1 MFSTIG
7 IAVVILLTSLL
18 GYAARKPD
26 TFRVQRAKSIQAP
39 PEEIFALIFTLIND
53 FHRWGSWSPYEKLD
67 PAMKRTYSGAANGK
81 GAVYEWAGKG
91 KAGEGHMEITEASP
105 RSTVTI
111 KLDFFKPFEGHNMA
125 EFTLEAYG
133 DATNVTW
140 AMQGSQ
146 CYLVKVMSIFSSMDN
161 LVGKDF
167 EAGLASMKAVAEINS
182 NQRSALCN

>member
-125 EFTLEAYG
+125 EFTLEPYG
-133 DATNVTW
+133 DATNVAW
-140 AMQGSQ
+140 AMQVPNVT
-146 CYLVKVMSIFSSMDN
+146 L
-161 LVGKDF
+161 
-167 EAGLASMKAVAEINS
+167 
-182 NQRSALCN
+182 